1 MEPVTRP
8 PSTPPPAPGHR
19 PGRTRGGDWRSGRL
33 RRVVPV
39 LGAVGVV
46 LLVAGCGS
54 PAKVEVSA
62 PSGSATD
69 GLGEGITV
77 TGTGQVKGTPDTLT
91 VSIGVTT
98 KRSSVDGAVNDNAAT
113 TTAVTAALT
122 AKGVADK
129 DVQTQNY
136 SVQPNFT
143 YANNKQVPD
152 GYVVNNTVTVKIHD
166 VKGAGA
172 VIDAATAAGGNDATV
187 QGVAFSLEDNKTLLS
202 QARDEAFADAK
213 AKADQFGQLSGR
225 GLGDAQA
232 ISETVN
238 ANQQQFRSVGA
249 AVADS
254 QSTPI
259 NAGQVSTDV
268 TITVRFALG

>member
-1 MEPVTRP
+1 MEPVTR
-8 PSTPPPAPGHR
+8 
-19 PGRTRGGDWRSGRL
+19 RSSWALL
-33 RRVVPV
+33 RKVVPAV
-39 LGAVGVV
+39 AALGLVVAVT
-46 LLVAGCGS
+46 ACGS

-98 KRSSVDGAVNDNAAT
+98 KRPSVDAAVNDNAAT

-136 SVQPNFT
+136 SVQPSFT
-143 YANNKQVPD
+143 FANNKQVPD
-152 GYVVNNTVTVKIHD
+152 GYLVNNTVTVKIHD
-166 VKGAGA
+166 IKGAGGI
-172 VIDAATAAGGNDATV
+172 IDAATAAGGNDATV
-187 QGVAFSLEDNKTLLS
+187 QGVSFSLEDNKALLT
-202 QARDEAFADAK
+202 QARDEAYADAK

-238 ANQQQFRSVGA
+238 PNQVQFRSVGA
-249 AVADS
+249 AVADN